1 MSGTQWQK
9 RHWAQ
14 NRTQDVPSEHQYL
27 FDVQVAEPLAQT
39 AQRSC
44 RVFLE
49 IFCLGKVLDTL
60 LCVALLEQGIG
71 SNDLQRSLPTSN
83 NPRFYDF
90 ILISVKKDT
99 SLKICELLY
108 GSDSFL
114 CVPLFLLQQ

>member
-1 MSGTQWQK
+1 MQKAWVELSGRRGTGHK
-9 RHWAQ
+9 I
-14 NRTQDVPSEHQYL
+14 EHRKYF

-99 SLKICELLY
+99 SLKIRELLY